1 MQLAAAPAPHA
12 SQADSSRRVEQ
23 QLAQLQSAVRELR
36 SDNAA
41 LKQQVQGLAAALEH
55 VQVAAVQ
62 PAARL
67 PTPTDSRS
75 HAAAVK
81 LQARYRG
88 RSIRLS
94 GDE

>member
-12 SQADSSRRVEQ
+12 SQADSSHRVEQ
-23 QLAQLQSAVRELR
+23 LQSAVRELQSAVRELR

-41 LKQQVQGLAAALEH
+41 LKQQVQ
-55 VQVAAVQ
+55 VAVQ

-75 HAAAVK
+75 HAAAVM

>member
-23 QLAQLQSAVRELR
+23 QLAQLQSAVRELQSAVRELR

-41 LKQQVQGLAAALEH
+41 LKQQ